1 MSARWPFVLAALLVI
16 PLGLSTRSPAIPWP
30 VFIASHGGD
39 ALYALLIYL
48 GARALRPSAPPHHAA
63 AAALGFCFAVETFQL
78 YQAPWLEPIRR
89 SLFGRLVLGSGF
101 VWIDLVRYAG
111 GVLLGLLGERLL
123 TERQATA
130 PRR

>member
-1 MSARWPFVLAALLVI
+1 MSARWPFILAALLVI

-30 VFIASHGGD
+30 AFVASHGGD

-48 GARALRPSAPPHHAA
+48 GARALRPSAPAHRAA
-63 AAALGFCFAVETFQL
+63 AAALAFCFAVETFQL
-78 YQAPWLEPIRR
+78 YQAPWLVSIRG

-101 VWIDLVRYAG
+101 VWVDFLRYTG
-111 GVLLGLLGERLL
+111 GVLLGLLAERL
-123 TERQATA
+123 ATA